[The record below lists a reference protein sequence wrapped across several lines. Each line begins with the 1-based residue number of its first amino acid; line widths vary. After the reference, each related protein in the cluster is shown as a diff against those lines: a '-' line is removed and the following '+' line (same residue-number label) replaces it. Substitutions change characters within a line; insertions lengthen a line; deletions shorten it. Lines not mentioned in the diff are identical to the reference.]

1 MPQNFLIKGHLGQTS
16 VEPGRAKQVQ
26 SLATRKV
33 GFMVVSAIAMRP
45 PNYKYAKEARSL
57 MATPGS
63 AAGTREDPFVDCY
76 LAASRSPLLG
86 VSLALNRAAMRR
98 NIYARRNFM
107 PHHDFLGSSKL
118 SNISPLHYC
127 EELAD
132 PRASDKFRR

>member
-63 AAGTREDPFVDCY
+63 AAGTREAPFVDCY
-76 LAASRSPLLG
+76 LPASRSPLLG
-86 VSLALNRAAMRR
+86 VSLALNWAAMRR
-98 NIYARRNFM
+98 KTYARRCFM

-118 SNISPLHYC
+118 SNISPLP
-127 EELAD
+127 LLRGTSR
-132 PRASDKFRR
+132 PKS